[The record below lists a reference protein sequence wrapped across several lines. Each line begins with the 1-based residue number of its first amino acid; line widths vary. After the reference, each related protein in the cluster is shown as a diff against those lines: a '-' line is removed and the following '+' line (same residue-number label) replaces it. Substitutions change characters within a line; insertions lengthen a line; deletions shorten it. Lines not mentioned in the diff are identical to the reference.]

1 MPNAAQIRTRINSIT
16 ETRKVTDAM
25 YMISSVKMRKARRE
39 LESTKPYFDALR
51 LEIGELLHYIP
62 ENDDRYFQN
71 LDPDGIQGRALLVI
85 TSDKGLSGN
94 YNQLCIRAAE
104 ERMREHPDSVP
115 FIIGEYGR
123 QYFNSK
129 KVEMPADFTYAA
141 AFPTIHEARGICA
154 MLLELYDSDRVDE
167 IDIIYTHYK
176 AGKSGEVRLNCLLPL
191 DKTSFYDGNDFVL
204 AAGKKYDP
212 SPKAVLDGIV
222 PSYLTGFIYSAL
234 VDSYCSEQEARM
246 TAMSSAGH
254 NADEM
259 LKNLKIQYNSV
270 RQAAITRE
278 ITEIAAGAKALKK
291 KRKDKQK

>member
-1 MPNAAQIRTRINSIT
+1 MPTAAEIRTRINSIT

-39 LESTKPYFDALR
+39 LESTRPYFNALR
-51 LEIGELLHYIP
+51 LEIGELMHYFP
-62 ENDDRYFQN
+62 ENDDRYFRI
-71 LDPDGIQGRALLVI
+71 LDPDGIRGRALLVI

-94 YNQLCIRAAE
+94 YNQLCLKAAE
-104 ERMREHPDSVP
+104 SRIEECPDSIP
-115 FIIGEYGR
+115 FVIGEYGR
-123 QYFNSK
+123 QFFASK
-129 KVEMPADFTYAA
+129 KLEIPPDFRYAA
-141 AFPTIHEARGICA
+141 AFPTIHEARKICA
-154 MLLELYDSDRVDE
+154 VLLDLYDHDKVDE

-176 AGKSGEVRLNCLLPL
+176 AGKAGEVRMNCLLPL
-191 DKTSFYDGNDFVL
+191 DKTTFYDGNDFEL
-204 AAGKKYDP
+204 AGKEYNP
-212 SPKAVLDGIV
+212 SPAAVLEGSV

-259 LKNLKIQYNSV
+259 LKRLKIQYNSV

-278 ITEIAAGAKALKK
+278 ITEIAAGAKALKR
-291 KRKDKQK
+291 KRKNGK